1 MKKIIHSIF
10 SLYLLIFVNSCVGY
24 EPIFKTNLQFE
35 IADYSLAGD
44 EKLANQLYFKLYKLS
59 NINKDKSDRESVS
72 IFIKVIKSKSPTV
85 KNSAGKILEYKIN
98 LNIQVIVRNFLTGGE
113 ILSEIFDSSSS
124 YKVQDQYFETT
135 IFENR
140 SVENLIN
147 NAYEELLIKL
157 SENMLTK

>member
-10 SLYLLIFVNSCVGY
+10 TLYLLIFVYSCVGY
-24 EPIFKTNLQFE
+24 EPIYKTNLQFE

-44 EKLANQLYFKLYKLS
+44 EKLSNQLYFKLYKLS

-72 IFIKVIKSKSPTV
+72 IFIKVIKSKSSTI

-98 LNIQVIVRNFLTGGE
+98 LNIQVIVKNFLTGDE
-113 ILSEIFDSSSS
+113 ILSEIINSSSS
-124 YKVQDQYFETT
+124 YKVQDQYFET
-135 IFENR
+135 IKFENR

-147 NAYEELLIKL
+147 NTYEELLIKL